1 MYEAVW
7 INICLQFM
15 SDAVA
20 IIVLYLWN
28 EYISSDTD
36 HFVSIQYQSLWNSQL
51 MMKLGYFYSW
61 WNVCETWWNI
71 YVLKPFG
78 TRMEKVWLLGSGA
91 DANASK
97 ILILEQ

>member
-36 HFVSIQYQSLWNSQL
+36 HFVSIQYQSLRNSQL

-78 TRMEKVWLLGSGA
+78 TRMKKY
-91 DANASK
+91 DY
-97 ILILEQ
+97 

>member
-1 MYEAVW
+1 M
-7 INICLQFM
+7 
-15 SDAVA
+15 
-20 IIVLYLWN
+20 YLWN

-36 HFVSIQYQSLWNSQL
+36 NFVSIQNQSLWNSQL
-51 MMKLGYFYSW
+51 MMKLGYFNAW

-91 DANASK
+91 DAHASK
-97 ILILEQ
+97 ITKIDFT